1 MSTKIKDEVNS
12 LKDQFSQMI
21 DHMARL
27 EQGLHNLNGKIKI
40 HMKEGHILN
49 ATSQTDNRVYSG
61 ADHLDNNSGDP
72 V

>member
-1 MSTKIKDEVNS
+1 
-12 LKDQFSQMI
+12 MI

-49 ATSQTDNRVYSG
+49 ATSQTDNRVYSV
-61 ADHLDNNSGDP
+61 ADNLDNNSGDP

>member
-1 MSTKIKDEVNS
+1 MSSKITDEVNS
-12 LKDQFSQMI
+12 LKQQFSQMI
-21 DHMARL
+21 DHITRL

-49 ATSQTDNRVYSG
+49 ATSQADNRVYSG
-61 ADHLDNNSGDP
+61 ADHLDNNSGDT